1 MLKNT
6 SLKTIFSGSVWGILA
21 KIISA
26 GIQFITIPL
35 LIGYYGKLDYGLIA
49 LAYSLNA
56 YLRLVD
62 LGMNT
67 GLIRYLSIWVSKD
80 ETKNIVKASQ
90 TSVLFYTF
98 IGLVNALVFIGLGY
112 FSQGIFKLEHEQAL
126 VFSWLMYIL
135 AASAVINWFLYV
147 VNQLLTA
154 FDEIAWINRVTILAS
169 LLNLCTAYLAVKL
182 ELSIPKYFFIYTLG
196 FLMVIPLNILRL
208 RKTGIPVSQL
218 LSPKWDKHIF
228 KTIIGY
234 SLSIFAM
241 GIFQFSAN
249 NLRPILLGAFG
260 NQGVGIVTEYRII
273 ETISMLIIAFGGVF
287 LQVLLPVSAK
297 SYALSD
303 QKRIEQIIYGGTK
316 YVTIFL
322 SLVIFGLVINANE
335 LLELY
340 VGKEF
345 THLSVWLIIWLITL
359 FSMHNTPVSSLILS
373 VGKIKPLVYS
383 SAVAC
388 IVSLALTAVLAPKL
402 SVGAAVIAYLIYILI
417 QVSFSY
423 VYYIPRI
430 LKLNGKRIFL
440 NSFLPSLIGGATIA
454 ALVYY
459 FVGYSMNKEYSLVV
473 VILIKS
479 TIFAIAF
486 FVYSFF
492 VIVKKEE
499 ITHLRN
505 LILHKIR

>member
-1 MLKNT
+1 
-6 SLKTIFSGSVWGILA
+6 
-21 KIISA
+21 
-26 GIQFITIPL
+26 
-35 LIGYYGKLDYGLIA
+35 
-49 LAYSLNA
+49 
-56 YLRLVD
+56 
-62 LGMNT
+62 
-67 GLIRYLSIWVSKD
+67 
-80 ETKNIVKASQ
+80 
-90 TSVLFYTF
+90 
-98 IGLVNALVFIGLGY
+98 
-112 FSQGIFKLEHEQAL
+112 
-126 VFSWLMYIL
+126 
-135 AASAVINWFLYV
+135 
-147 VNQLLTA
+147 
-154 FDEIAWINRVTILAS
+154 
-169 LLNLCTAYLAVKL
+169 
-182 ELSIPKYFFIYTLG
+182 
-196 FLMVIPLNILRL
+196 MVIPLNILRL